1 MRPWILIA
9 ALVVP
14 LSLSAQDSYQPLGE
28 VQLGTSSASFDEDS
42 VRGPRVQVTRE
53 EGGHWTGRI
62 GDMVV
67 DGIERPNGV
76 RGANF
81 ALYVERVSDGT
92 IVRGNLLTRTVFIK
106 IPHDEQQRYYLRYT
120 LKGVADTTHPPAAQF
135 ALAVAGAS
143 IR

>member
-28 VQLGTSSASFDEDS
+28 VQLVGSSASFDEDS
-42 VRGPRVQVTRE
+42 VRGPQVQVTRE
-53 EGGHWTGRI
+53 RNGHWTGRI
-62 GDMVV
+62 GDLVV
-67 DGIERPNGV
+67 DGVERPNGV

-81 ALYVERVSDGT
+81 ALYVERVSDGI
-92 IVRGNLLTRTVFIK
+92 IVRGNLLTRTVYVR
-106 IPHDEQQRYYLRYT
+106 IPDDEQQRYYLRYT
-120 LKGVADTTHPPAAQF
+120 LKGMADTSAPPAAQF

-143 IR
+143 VR